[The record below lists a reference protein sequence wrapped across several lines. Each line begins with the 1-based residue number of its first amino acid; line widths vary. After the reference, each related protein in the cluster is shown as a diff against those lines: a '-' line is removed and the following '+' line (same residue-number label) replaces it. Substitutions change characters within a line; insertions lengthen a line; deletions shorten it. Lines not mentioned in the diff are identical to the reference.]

1 MVVNRWHVPV
11 RMRAGVNRE
20 ARCGYCGQRVGE
32 AAHPGLVRRPCK
44 MADVRN
50 VFPRLGTQ
58 STMVD
63 SDDDRPLLRAVS
75 PRLDAVHPFCHDDG
89 HPWGPEPPSRRV
101 VLVPQLSDT
110 PQSFHHI
117 KTRSQAPDCAQFA
130 FGVPSQTEAEQGNQ
144 HRSEVTLSVFVGE
157 AHPFTV
163 DVDVASTAE
172 CCAHHGPQPF
182 RRVGTGRDPTAR
194 A

>member
-1 MVVNRWHVPV
+1 MACAREDEGWGQPRSAVRVPWPTC
-11 RMRAGVNRE
+11 RGGRTSRTSAPSQQNGGRAE
-20 ARCGYCGQRVGE
+20 RV
-32 AAHPGLVRRPCK
+32 
-44 MADVRN
+44 
-50 VFPRLGTQ
+50 PRLGTQ
-58 STMVD
+58 STVVD

-75 PRLDAVHPFCHDDG
+75 PRLNAVHPFCQDDG
-89 HPWGPEPPSRRV
+89 QPWGPEPPSRRI

-110 PQSFHHI
+110 PQSFHYRQI
-117 KTRSQAPDCAQFA
+117 SSQASDCAQVA
-130 FGVPSQTEAEQGNQ
+130 FGVPSLTEAEQGNQ

-182 RRVGTGRDPTAR
+182 RRVGTGRDPTAG